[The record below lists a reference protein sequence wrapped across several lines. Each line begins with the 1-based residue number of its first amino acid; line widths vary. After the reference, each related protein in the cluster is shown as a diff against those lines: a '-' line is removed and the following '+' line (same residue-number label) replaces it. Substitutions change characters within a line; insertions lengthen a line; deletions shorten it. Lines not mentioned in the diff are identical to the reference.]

1 MGRDAMQDSARIIVA
16 DDHPL
21 FREALQ
27 QAIGNIIR
35 NVTIVE
41 ADSVETLESAA
52 SNNEDADLVLLD
64 LDMPGAHGFSA
75 LAWLRTQYPILPV
88 VIVSAASDP
97 RVMRSAIEFGASG
110 FIPKSSTLETIAEAV
125 KAILDGEVWLPDV
138 ARGDHDETGTHDQD
152 LARRIASLTP
162 QQFRVLMM
170 LADGLLNK
178 QIAAELKV
186 SEATIKAH
194 VTAIFRKMDVR
205 SRTQAAVA
213 ARRLEQAARLTGS

>member
-1 MGRDAMQDSARIIVA
+1 MQTSARIIVA

-27 QAIGNIIR
+27 QAIGNIIED
-35 NVTIVE
+35 VAFVE
-41 ADSVETLESAA
+41 ADSVDSLEQVAA
-52 SNNEDADLVLLD
+52 DNEDADLVLLD

-110 FIPKSSTLETIAEAV
+110 FIPKSSTLATIAEAV
-125 KAILDGEVWLPDV
+125 KAILAGEVWIPEV
-138 ARGDHDETGTHDQD
+138 ARSADDDSLSHDQE

-178 QIAAELKV
+178 QIAAELDV

>member
-1 MGRDAMQDSARIIVA
+1 MGRDLMQDSARIIVA

-35 NVTIVE
+35 DVAFIE
-41 ADSVETLESAA
+41 ADSVDTLETAA
-52 SNNEDADLVLLD
+52 SKNEDADLVLLD

-88 VIVSAASDP
+88 VIVSAATDP
-97 RVMRSAIEFGASG
+97 RVMRSAVEFGASG
-110 FIPKSSTLETIAEAV
+110 FIPKSSTLSTIAEAV
-125 KAILDGEVWLPDV
+125 KAILAGEVWLPDV
-138 ARGDHDETGTHDQD
+138 ALSSDDDQTPDQD

-178 QIAAELKV
+178 QIAAELSV

-213 ARRLEQAARLTGS
+213 ARRLEQAARLTGA

>member
-1 MGRDAMQDSARIIVA
+1 
-16 DDHPL
+16 
-21 FREALQ
+21 
-27 QAIGNIIR
+27 
-35 NVTIVE
+35 
-41 ADSVETLESAA
+41 
-52 SNNEDADLVLLD
+52 
-64 LDMPGAHGFSA
+64 MPGAHGFSA

-97 RVMRSAIEFGASG
+97 RVMRSAVEFGASG
-110 FIPKSSTLETIAEAV
+110 FIPKSSTLSTIAEAV
-125 KAILDGEVWLPDV
+125 KAILAGEVWLPDV
-138 ARGDHDETGTHDQD
+138 ALGSADDETHDQD

-178 QIAAELKV
+178 QIAAELGV

-213 ARRLEQAARLTGS
+213 ARRLEQAARLTGA